1 MTPKLAWVPPGGLG
15 QTDAAKQ
22 HLLRSLTKLK
32 TQEKIAIF
40 PGTFDPPTLGHLD
53 VIERGRH
60 LFDRLIVAIGV
71 NSDKTQLFP
80 VELRQRLLHELTKQ
94 WSNIT
99 VEYYQGLTVDLVKK
113 RCAVAILRGLR
124 NMTDLEYEFQLALTN
139 RAIASVD
146 TVFIMTN
153 EKFGFTSSSLIR
165 QIAALGGDLNKLTT
179 LLPAN
184 VIAELEHRR
193 PQLISQP
200 D

>member
-1 MTPKLAWVPPGGLG
+1 M
-15 QTDAAKQ
+15 
-22 HLLRSLTKLK
+22 K

-71 NSDKTQLFP
+71 NSEKTQLFP
-80 VELRQRLLHELTKQ
+80 VELRQQLLEALTKD
-94 WSNIT
+94 WPNIA
-99 VEYYQGLTVDLVKK
+99 VESYTGLTVDLVK
-113 RCAVAILRGLR
+113 RRNAVAILRGLR

-179 LLPAN
+179 LLPES
-184 VIAELEHRR
+184 VIAELERRR
-193 PQLISQP
+193 PDIVKP
-200 D
+200 FD

>member
-1 MTPKLAWVPPGGLG
+1 M
-15 QTDAAKQ
+15 
-22 HLLRSLTKLK
+22 K

-53 VIERGRH
+53 VIDRGRH

-71 NSDKTQLFP
+71 NSDKTQLFSI
-80 VELRQRLLHELTKQ
+80 ELRQQLLETLTKD
-94 WSNIT
+94 WPNIT
-99 VEYYQGLTVDLVKK
+99 VESYTGLTVDLVKK
-113 RCAVAILRGLR
+113 RGAVAILRGLR

-139 RAIASVD
+139 RAIASVE

-179 LLPAN
+179 LLPES
-184 VIAELEHRR
+184 VIAELERRR
-193 PQLISQP
+193 PHIVKP
-200 D
+200 FV

>member
-1 MTPKLAWVPPGGLG
+1 MKV
-15 QTDAAKQ
+15 
-22 HLLRSLTKLK
+22 K

-71 NSDKTQLFP
+71 NSDKTELFP
-80 VELRQRLLHELTKQ
+80 VALRQQLLEELTRD
-94 WSNIT
+94 WANTT
-99 VEYYQGLTVDLVKK
+99 VEAYTGLTVDLVKK
-113 RCAVAILRGLR
+113 RSAVAILRGLR

-153 EKFGFTSSSLIR
+153 ERFGFTSSSLIR

-179 LLPAN
+179 LLPDR
-184 VIAELEHRR
+184 VIKELERLR
-193 PQLISQP
+193 PKPGQERL
-200 D
+200 